1 MRRAAWGTSPQRGG
15 CVWAERVDPETRCS
29 GTGTRRPESCTQK
42 ASGGA
47 GLGWRAPGGPEESE
61 MRIN

>member
-29 GTGTRRPESCTQK
+29 GTGTRRPESCTQRR
-42 ASGGA
+42 A
-47 GLGWRAPGGPEESE
+47 GEPGWDGERQVGLKKVK
-61 MRIN
+61 